1 MPSTPI
7 KSSTLGLI
15 TGLLSCISPCSY
27 SANPIQVQT
36 VRAPSVAINY
46 AHIPGKKV
54 TIEKTDNA
62 YKLVFNG
69 VEQASLKGIVKI
81 NEQHKTKKKPLTIKK
96 LRQDWQHLFGFA
108 PNVSIRYTAN
118 GKREGLTLRGVRG
131 TPAWNPKKRQLSLQV
146 VATDLNQKTLSIAP
160 ISGNNFS
167 LVVVPTPANLP
178 KSSAQSQAHISS
190 DTTAQTCSALS
201 PAAANSTFCIPYT
214 NQLGSGGES
223 WQNILSGTMQ
233 TVQTCENYNVST
245 QIGGNSTTYGAIDIY
260 ETSAEVSQALSVGG
274 SVGYSDGADISLS
287 ASYSTS
293 STQSTSSF
301 YAVAQ
306 VNWTGGF
313 VNFGA
318 PSLTTEIS
326 NEAAGITSFNS
337 ALYFLSTCG
346 DSYPTGYAV
355 GASWASV
362 LQITASSES
371 EAQSISASMSASYFG
386 ASAAANFSSS
396 LSSQNSSVSVAE
408 TDECW
413 GPSSCFS
420 VTANGVPYQASTSTD
435 MTTAMN
441 IFTSNYQVM
450 LDGLPNA
457 CNPGPNY
464 AECIISVSYAPIYTL
479 LPSSFSATSPSALV
493 SNAAYGVFGVQ
504 QNLNS
509 WVSGYQSL
517 QTGYPTSNSLA
528 TWATDQTNLTDQ
540 AQACS
545 IAYLGSNQSCV
556 NAFSNCYNASQE
568 VASYTDSA
576 CLPSSFTSNNLY
588 GTPNPW
594 TLQPSN

>member
-1 MPSTPI
+1 MPRSPI
-7 KSSTLGLI
+7 KFSTLALM
-15 TGLLSCISPCSY
+15 TTLLSCVAPFSY
-27 SANPIQVQT
+27 SANTIQVQT
-36 VRAPSVAINY
+36 VRAPSVATNY
-46 AHIPGKKV
+46 VQVPGKKV
-54 TIEKTDNA
+54 AIEKTDNV
-62 YKLVFNG
+62 YKLVFSG
-69 VEQASLKGIVKI
+69 VEQALLNGVVNI
-81 NEQHKTKKKPLTIKK
+81 NEQHKTKQKPLSIKK

-108 PNVSIRYTAN
+108 PNLSIRYTEN
-118 GKREGLTLRGVRG
+118 GQRAGMTLRGVRG

-146 VATDLNQKTLSIAP
+146 VATDLNQRALSHTP
-160 ISGNNFS
+160 IRGKNFS

-178 KSSAQSQAHISS
+178 KSSAQSQAHTTS
-190 DTTAQTCSALS
+190 DTTVPTCSALS

-223 WQNILSGTMQ
+223 WKNILSGTMQ
-233 TVQTCENYNVST
+233 TVQTCENYDVST
-245 QIGGNSTTYGAIDIY
+245 QIDGNSTTYGAIDIY

-274 SVGYSDGADISLS
+274 TVGYTDGADISLS

-306 VNWTGGF
+306 VNWAGGF

-326 NEAAGITSFNS
+326 NEAAGITSFDN

-435 MTTAMN
+435 MTAAMN

-464 AECIISVSYAPIYTL
+464 AECIISVSYAPIYPL
-479 LPSSFSATSPSALV
+479 LPNNDSATAPSVLV

-517 QTGYPTSNSLA
+517 QTGYPTSSKLA
-528 TWATDQTNLTDQ
+528 SWATNQTHLTDQ

-545 IAYLGSNQSCV
+545 LAYLGSNQNCV
-556 NAFSNCYNASQE
+556 DAFSNCYKASE
-568 VASYTDSA
+568 NVTSYTDSA
-576 CLPSSFTSNNLY
+576 CLPSSFTSNYLHS
-588 GTPNPW
+588 TPNPW